1 MGLLD
6 YLNQGLDTIKSQ
18 PKMYDPHAN
27 ARALMGGQPMQQQP
41 IDMYPTQPPQTIAH
55 ENQHITQDIPAGPTL
70 HEPTQ
75 FSTIEQEQPRAMPQV
90 PEGNYPN
97 QRPMFNQN
105 PGGMEGQGGY
115 DPVAEMMKR
124 KQMAQNPILNS
135 NTYQEPVSPYDF
147 NGFPNQVGNP
157 NESNLTQVNKD
168 PFSWL
173 RGILSPE
180 TLSPEEL
187 RKRGF

>member
-6 YLNQGLDTIKSQ
+6 FLKEQDLSSNRV
-18 PKMYDPHAN
+18 DPGAA
-27 ARALMGGQPMQQQP
+27 ARALMGGQPMQQPEQP
-41 IDMYPTQPPQTIAH
+41 ILNNVYGEGTDTFVNEKGSYPT
-55 ENQHITQDIPAGPTL
+55 GPTL

-105 PGGMEGQGGY
+105 PGSMEGQGGY

-147 NGFPNQVGNP
+147 NGFPNQEGNP